1 MEYVL
6 VNGTQ
11 EEKPLEVDT
20 VSSPSTVYL
29 RKNIQKVKQFGLE
42 GDANYKPEHW
52 QYEECAM
59 TTGEYFNYQMAMKQA
74 DEINRHSDQEAI
86 DNYTRQLMDEGVI

>member
-1 MEYVL
+1 MNYVL

-11 EEKPLEVDT
+11 TERPLEVDT

-42 GDANYKPEHW
+42 GDANYKP
-52 QYEECAM
+52 
-59 TTGEYFNYQMAMKQA
+59 
-74 DEINRHSDQEAI
+74 
-86 DNYTRQLMDEGVI
+86 